1 VTLANG
7 LERDEST
14 RPVMNCAGRQS
25 AGVQVQVDRYAQ
37 RNDQAEAQWMD
48 GSTMRPLLDGTV
60 EPLIC
65 GLCELY

>member
-1 VTLANG
+1 
-7 LERDEST
+7 
-14 RPVMNCAGRQS
+14 MNCAGRQS